1 MIRTPRRTRLGAVV
15 ALLAVA
21 WLAARMSAPLY
32 ALDSQPGRDAIEAVT
47 MIGITVGDLD
57 RSVEFFTDVLTFER
71 VAASGVE
78 AGSFAGIEGNPN
90 ARARTA
96 QLRLGDERIE
106 LTEYQSPR
114 GRPFPAD
121 SRSND
126 RWFQHVAIIVR
137 DMDQAYAWLNGRMV
151 RHASKGPQRL
161 PDWNRSAAGI
171 KAFYFHDPDGHFLE
185 LLEFPPDKGDP
196 KWRLPTGRLFLGI
209 DHTAI
214 VVEDTQASLRFYRDT
229 LGFKIAGGSENYG
242 VEQENL
248 NNVRGAH
255 LRITTLRAPRGPAIE
270 LLEYIHPHDGR
281 PYPSDARANDLLH
294 WQTRLIVHDPVGLA
308 QRLQAAGTRFA
319 SIGSDRAEEDDWM
332 VRDPDG
338 HAMLLAGK

>member
-1 MIRTPRRTRLGAVV
+1 MIPTHRRTGIGTIV
-15 ALLAVA
+15 ALQAVA
-21 WLAARMSAPLY
+21 WLAARTSAPLF
-32 ALDSQPGRDAIEAVT
+32 ALDAQPRRDAIEAVT

-71 VAASGVE
+71 VAERGAE
-78 AGSFAGIEGNPN
+78 EGSFSRIAGIPN
-90 ARARTA
+90 ARTRTA

-106 LTEYQSPR
+106 LTEFQSPR

-137 DMDQAYAWLNGRMV
+137 NMDQAYAWLKERMV

-161 PDWNRSAAGI
+161 PEWNRSAAGI

-214 VVEDTQASLRFYRDT
+214 VVEDTQSSLRFYRDT
-229 LGFKIAGGSENYG
+229 LGFKIAGGGENYG
-242 VEQENL
+242 VEQESL

-294 WQTRLIVHDPVGLA
+294 WHTRLIVQDPVGLA
-308 QRLQAAGTRFA
+308 KRLQAAGTRCV
-319 SIGSDRAEEDDWM
+319 SIGSDRAEEDDGM

-338 HAMLLAGK
+338 HAMLLARK